1 MAFPWSVGPPKISR
15 DYNLVA
21 VMYVCNC
28 VKRLFIG
35 ARTGRKTILI
45 NELLEPEFSI
55 VKTDM
60 ISNDRLN
67 SSANK

>member
-1 MAFPWSVGPPKISR
+1 
-15 DYNLVA
+15 
-21 VMYVCNC
+21 MYVIVLNGY
-28 VKRLFIG
+28 LL

-60 ISNDRLN
+60 ISDDRLN